1 MDTIHSAYSASLF
14 LATERGKLNGSIEFC
29 LYYTQCAATQSMLIT
44 DVAFSQ
50 RSPLRT
56 RRAAAGGCEEP
67 DRRGKQYPSEAI
79 LLRRL
84 LGSQQ
89 GAGVPGRPLSFWL
102 RFLSGRAERKRNT
115 PIFSL
120 YIFSGFSSARL
131 RRGRSVCEACV
142 RRG

>member
-1 MDTIHSAYSASLF
+1 
-14 LATERGKLNGSIEFC
+14 
-29 LYYTQCAATQSMLIT
+29 MLIT

-89 GAGVPGRPLSFWL
+89 GAGVPGRPLSFFDYFF
-102 RFLSGRAERKRNT
+102 FLTAQKENVTHLSFPSILFRD
-115 PIFSL
+115 F
-120 YIFSGFSSARL
+120 L
-131 RRGRSVCEACV
+131 RRVAVEAV
-142 RRG
+142 MAAELAHAAVDDGLD

>member
-1 MDTIHSAYSASLF
+1 MDALSSFIMSVMASV
-14 LATERGKLNGSIEFC
+14 
-29 LYYTQCAATQSMLIT
+29 
-44 DVAFSQ
+44 VAHYLCKH
-50 RSPLRT
+50 SPLRT

-102 RFLSGRAERKRNT
+102 LLS
-115 PIFSL
+115 PILFRD
-120 YIFSGFSSARL
+120 FL
-131 RRGRSVCEACV
+131 RRVAVEAV
-142 RRG
+142 MAAELAHAAVDDGLD